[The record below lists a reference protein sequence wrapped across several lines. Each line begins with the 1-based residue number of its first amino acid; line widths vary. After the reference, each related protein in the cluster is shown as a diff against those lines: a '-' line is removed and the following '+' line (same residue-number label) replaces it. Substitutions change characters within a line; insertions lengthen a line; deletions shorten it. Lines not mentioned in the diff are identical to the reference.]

1 MATIGMADGQRSRM
15 DAVAILK
22 RVLRSPFTTIGLIA
36 LGVVCGLYA
45 PELARALSPI
55 AYAYLN
61 LLKMVVLPFL
71 ISAVIFSITSMVQDP
86 QSVKYLGRIGIAV
99 IIVSVVGVAL
109 AGTLSLILQPGQI
122 EDPVSRIELGKFIN
136 SQGAVSTD
144 LELTLAPPAEVD
156 KQTGPLTILLN
167 LVPSNVF
174 GSLAG
179 GEAIQVLLFC
189 LLFGLAM
196 GRVPRQASLSLA
208 QALDTVYRTCII
220 LTNWFIWA
228 LPLATFALIADQTA
242 TMGPEPLKLMGGFLL
257 VMGLSTLA
265 FMTACVAIISV
276 RSRRSPWAVFKA
288 AQPLLMVVI
297 TTRSTV
303 ASIPWIIQLLV
314 ERLRFRKVVVELL
327 APLQAALLRT
337 GAIFLYVAGVIF
349 IAQLY
354 GRTLS
359 VSDLMLIGISSSL
372 LALTT
377 TGMAGLVILSQMSII
392 CGYLKLPFE
401 AAFVLFVAVDTVSDT
416 FMTLAS
422 VCTVTA
428 STAAIAPQEQTES
441 AIEREAEAADLAP
454 RDA

>member
-1 MATIGMADGQRSRM
+1 MAGAEHAGRKRGPGIVS
-15 DAVAILK
+15 ILK
-22 RVLRSPFTTIGLIA
+22 RILRSPFTTLALVGLGM
-36 LGVVCGLYA
+36 LCGLHA
-45 PELARALSPI
+45 PDIARALSPI

-86 QSVKYLGRIGIAV
+86 KSVRYLGRIGIAV
-99 IIVSVVGVAL
+99 LVVSFAGVAVSG
-109 AGTLSLILQPGQI
+109 ALSLILQPGQI
-122 EDPVSRIELGKFIN
+122 EDPLARIELGKFIN
-136 SQGAVSTD
+136 SQGAVATD
-144 LELTLAPPAEVD
+144 LQLTLAPSLEGG
-156 KQTGPLTILLN
+156 QQMGPLTILLN

-174 GSLAG
+174 GALAG

-196 GRVPRQASLSLA
+196 GQVPRESSLSLS
-208 QALDTVYRTCII
+208 QVLDTVYRACIV

-228 LPLATFALIADQTA
+228 LPIATFILIADQTA
-242 TMGPEPLKLMGGFLL
+242 TMGTEAIKLMGGFLL
-257 VMGLSTLA
+257 VVSLSTLVVMVA
-265 FMTACVAIISV
+265 SFMIMSI
-276 RSRRSPWAVFKA
+276 RSRQSPWAVFKA

-303 ASIPWIIQLLV
+303 ASIPWMIQLLV
-314 ERLRFRKVVVELL
+314 DRLKFNKTVVELL

-337 GAIFLYVAGVIF
+337 GPIFLYVVGVIF

-359 VSDLMLIGISSSL
+359 FSDLVLIGVSSSL

-377 TGMAGLVILSQMSII
+377 TGMAGLVALSQMSII

-416 FMTLAS
+416 LMTMAS
-422 VCTVTA
+422 VATATA
-428 STAAIAPQEQTES
+428 STAAIAPHSRAVEEDSTAPEDVSPAEQP
-441 AIEREAEAADLAP
+441 A
-454 RDA
+454 